1 VNGMD
6 IARMTSILASV
17 VQTVDRLE
25 LAALD
30 GARLTAADLDRIRD
44 IRRDCSTCVGLLDRF
59 DGRERE

>member
-1 VNGMD
+1 MD

-25 LAALD
+25 LAARD

-44 IRRDCSTCVGLLDRF
+44 NRRDCSTCVGLLDRL

>member
-1 VNGMD
+1 
-6 IARMTSILASV
+6 MTSILASV